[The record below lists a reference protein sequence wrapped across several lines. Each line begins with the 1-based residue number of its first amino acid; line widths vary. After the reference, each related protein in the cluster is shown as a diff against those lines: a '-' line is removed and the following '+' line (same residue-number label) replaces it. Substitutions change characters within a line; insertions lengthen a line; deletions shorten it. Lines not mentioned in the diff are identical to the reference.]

1 MKYAI
6 VTGGSRGIGKAIALK
21 LATLGYHVIINYQSN
36 DIEASKTKK
45 EIETTGGKTTLL
57 KFDVSN
63 KLEVESSLTGWLN
76 QNPEAYIEI
85 LVNNAGIKDDVLMMW
100 MTDQQWDSVIDTN
113 LNSFFYV
120 TRTILN
126 KMLMQKYGRIINMVS
141 LSGLRGLPGQMNYSA
156 AKSGVIG
163 ATKVLAQ
170 EVARRGIT
178 VNAIAPG
185 FIKTDMTKDLNEKDL
200 KAMIPVQRFGTPEEV
215 ADLTAFIA
223 SEKASYIT
231 GQTISINGGIY

>member
-6 VTGGSRGIGKAIALK
+6 VTGGSRGIGKAIARRLSEQ
-21 LATLGYHVIINYQSN
+21 GYAILLNYRSN
-36 DIEASKTKK
+36 DAEAAHTKE
-45 EIETTGGKTTLL
+45 EIESAGGIVTLL
-57 KFDVSN
+57 RFDVARRE
-63 KLEVESSLTGWLN
+63 EVAESLNGWIE
-76 QNPEAYIEI
+76 QHPEDRIEI
-85 LVNNAGIKDDVLMMW
+85 LVNNAGIRDDVLMMW
-100 MTDQQWDSVIDTN
+100 MTDPQWDSVIDTN

-120 TRTILN
+120 TRCVLN
-126 KMLMQKYGRIINMVS
+126 RMLMQKYGRIINIVS
-141 LSGLRGLPGQMNYSA
+141 LSGLKGLPGQVNYSA
-156 AKSGVIG
+156 AKAGVMG
-163 ATKVLAQ
+163 ATRVLAQ

-185 FIKTDMTKDLNEKDL
+185 FIRTDMTGDLNEKEL

-223 SEKASYIT
+223 SPQAAYIT